1 MSQNLCGGE
10 SLLHLHYSGD
20 LIKKGEG
27 YIVAVRRD
35 PNPLFGLGHKI
46 EQNWELD
53 RDITRLSDTPVC
65 NLAEHDKSTC
75 LFWQF
80 SSYLFFSNRL
90 HKIFIN
96 LWAAGRVKKKV
107 VIWEGGGVISFF
119 IFCVCNK
126 PKRYQTLSYKIQE
139 CEIIIILDRDLG
151 PNSRNTSNRQLIILP
166 IAAD

>member
-20 LIKKGEG
+20 LIKKE
-27 YIVAVRRD
+27 RD

-75 LFWQF
+75 LFWQP

-107 VIWEGGGVISFF
+107 VIWEGGGSSVSLYFVYVTNLKDIKHYHIKSKN
-119 IFCVCNK
+119 VK
-126 PKRYQTLSYKIQE
+126 LS
-139 CEIIIILDRDLG
+139 LF
-151 PNSRNTSNRQLIILP
+151 
-166 IAAD
+166 

>member
-20 LIKKGEG
+20 LIKKE
-27 YIVAVRRD
+27 RD

-65 NLAEHDKSTC
+65 NLAEHNKSTC
-75 LFWQF
+75 LFWQP

-139 CEIIIILDRDLG
+139 CEIIIILDRDFR
-151 PNSRNTSNRQLIILP
+151 PQFP
-166 IAAD
+166 

>member
-10 SLLHLHYSGD
+10 WLLHLHYSGD
-20 LIKKGEG
+20 LIKKE
-27 YIVAVRRD
+27 RD

-75 LFWQF
+75 LFWQP

-107 VIWEGGGVISFF
+107 VIWEGGGGSSVSLYFVYVTNLKDIKHYHTKSKN
-119 IFCVCNK
+119 VK
-126 PKRYQTLSYKIQE
+126 LSLFQI
-139 CEIIIILDRDLG
+139 EI
-151 PNSRNTSNRQLIILP
+151 
-166 IAAD
+166 

>member
-1 MSQNLCGGE
+1 MSRNLCGGE

-20 LIKKGEG
+20 LIKKE
-27 YIVAVRRD
+27 RD

-75 LFWQF
+75 LFWQP

-107 VIWEGGGVISFF
+107 VIWEGGGSSVSLYFVYVTNLKDIKHYHIKSKN
-119 IFCVCNK
+119 VK
-126 PKRYQTLSYKIQE
+126 LS
-139 CEIIIILDRDLG
+139 LF
-151 PNSRNTSNRQLIILP
+151 
-166 IAAD
+166 